1 MHYKVEILPKA
12 LKSLEKIDP
21 IFAKKLRER
30 IRFLAIDPRHDGSFK
45 LSGEEDFYRT
55 RVGKYRI
62 VYKIYD
68 DKVLIVIVNV
78 DHRKDVYRK

>member
-1 MHYKVEILPKA
+1 MEYKVEILPKA

-21 IFAKKLRER
+21 IYAKKIRER
-30 IRFLAIDPRHDGSFK
+30 IRFLAFEPRHDGSVK
-45 LSGEEDFYRT
+45 LSGEKDAYRS

-68 DKVLIVIVNV
+68 HKVLVVVVNV
-78 DHRKDVYRK
+78 DHRKDVYR